1 MSSARKRSAPV
12 HLNRFQSVANRPTL
26 SKRLRFEVFKRDKF
40 TCQYCG
46 RKAPDVILHADHAH
60 PRAEGGEDDI
70 LNLVTSCVE
79 CNLGKADKLLADDSV
94 VALQRDQLASLEER
108 REQIDMMLEWQR
120 SLADFNE
127 QVVAKL
133 ADRWCEL
140 VDWIALNDAGLAKM
154 RKWIKKFG
162 VEEVSEAMMAAVDG
176 YVEREDGI
184 AVIATAEFAFNKIGG
199 ICAVRRRERD
209 KPYLKDLYYVRKI
222 VENRCDWYRQDVATQ
237 LLESAFSW
245 GADPEELTRL
255 ARIATSWT
263 NWQNLTCDYIAELRT
278 AAGEPSGEN

>member
-1 MSSARKRSAPV
+1 M
-12 HLNRFQSVANRPTL
+12 ANRPTL

-60 PRAEGGEDDI
+60 PRSEGGTDDI
-70 LNLVTSCVE
+70 LNLITSCVE
-79 CNLGKADKLLADDSV
+79 CNLGKADKLLSDDSV
-94 VALQRDQLASLEER
+94 VALQHDQLAALEER

-140 VDWIALNDAGLAKM
+140 VDWIALNDAGLAQM
-154 RKWIKKFG
+154 RKWIRKFG
-162 VEEVSEAMMAAVDG
+162 VEEVSEAMMVAVDT
-176 YVEREDGI
+176 YVVREEGL
-184 AVIATAEFAFNKIGG
+184 AVIATAEDAFNKIGG
-199 ICAVRRRERD
+199 ICDVRRREKD

-222 VENRCDWYRQDVATQ
+222 VENRCEWYRKDKATH
-237 LLESAFSW
+237 LLEVAFSW
-245 GADPEELTRL
+245 GAHPEELTRL
-255 ARIATSWT
+255 ARLATSWT
-263 NWQNLTCDYIAELRT
+263 NWQLITGDYIDELRA